1 MTAAKQNRS
10 IDLVRTAGWMGLALL
25 SFALLAVS
33 ARQLLDTMG
42 AFQILFL
49 RSGVGLA
56 IILAYALPRRP
67 GFTRT
72 TRLRLH
78 VLRNLFHY
86 GGQVCWVTAIGL
98 LPLAVVFAME
108 FTTPIWA
115 AMLAVAFLGE
125 LLNRGRVVAIGL
137 GFAGILVI
145 LRPGYAAIAPEILV
159 PLAAAV
165 GFAVSV
171 TATKGLTRSD
181 PPVTILFYMMLIQV
195 LLGVLPAGLTWKPVA
210 LADLPWLAVVAA
222 TGLSAHYGMTRAL
235 QQADAT
241 LVMPMDF
248 LRLPLI
254 AVVGLVFY
262 GEALDPSVLVGA
274 AMIFSGSY
282 YSLSREA
289 RSRG

>member
-1 MTAAKQNRS
+1 MTEAKEARS
-10 IDLVRTAGWMGLALL
+10 TDLVKAAGWMGLALL

-56 IILAYALPRRP
+56 MILAYALPRRP
-67 GFTRT
+67 GFAHT
-72 TRLRLH
+72 TRLPLH
-78 VLRNLFHY
+78 LLRNLFHY
-86 GGQVCWVTAIGL
+86 GGQVCWITAIGL

-115 AMLAVAFLGE
+115 AVMATMFLGE
-125 LLNRGRVVAIGL
+125 RLNRGRIVAIAL

-145 LRPGYAAIAPEILV
+145 LRPGSMPIAPEILV

-181 PPVTILFYMMLIQV
+181 PPVTILFYMLLIQLV
-195 LLGVLPAGLTWKPVA
+195 LGAVPAGLTWQPVA
-210 LADLPWLAVVAA
+210 AGDLPWLVVVAV

-262 GEALDPSVLVGA
+262 REALDPAVLVGA

-282 YSLSREA
+282 YSLSRERRA
-289 RSRG
+289 QG

>member
-1 MTAAKQNRS
+1 MVASGEARS
-10 IDLVRTAGWMGLALL
+10 SDLIKAAGWMGLALL
-25 SFALLAVS
+25 SFALLAVA

-49 RSGVGLA
+49 RSGIGLV
-56 IILAYALPRRP
+56 IILAYAMPRRP

-72 TRLRLH
+72 THLRLH
-78 VLRNLFHY
+78 LLRNLFHY
-86 GGQVCWVTAIGL
+86 GGQVCWITALGL

-115 AMLAVAFLGE
+115 AMLATVFLGE
-125 LLNRGRVVAIGL
+125 RLNRGRVVAIAL

-145 LRPGYAAIAPEILV
+145 LRPGYLPIAPEILV

-165 GFAVSV
+165 GFAVNV

-181 PPVTILFYMMLIQV
+181 PPVTILFYMLLIQL
-195 LLGVLPAGLTWKPVA
+195 LLGAVPAGLTWEPVSVG
-210 LADLPWLAVVAA
+210 DLPWLVAVAV

-241 LVMPMDF
+241 LVMPLDF

-254 AVVGLVFY
+254 AVVGLLFY
-262 GEALDPSVLVGA
+262 GEALDPVVFVGA
-274 AMIFSGSY
+274 AMIFAGTY
-282 YSLSREA
+282 YSLSREGRA
-289 RSRG
+289 RG

>member
-1 MTAAKQNRS
+1 MTAPESVPPVPLLKA
-10 IDLVRTAGWMGLALL
+10 AGWMGLALL

-33 ARQLLDTMG
+33 ARQLIDTMG

-49 RSGVGLA
+49 RSGIGLA
-56 IILAYALPRRP
+56 MILAYALPRRP
-67 GFTRT
+67 GFART

-78 VLRNLFHY
+78 LLRNLFHY
-86 GGQVCWVTAIGL
+86 GGQVCWITALGL

-115 AMLAVAFLGE
+115 AMLAAVFLGE
-125 LLNRGRVVAIGL
+125 RLNRGRVVAIAV

-145 LRPGYAAIAPEILV
+145 LRPGYVPIAPEILV

-165 GFAVSV
+165 GFAVNV

-181 PPVTILFYMMLIQV
+181 PPVTILFYMLLIQL
-195 LLGVLPAGLTWKPVA
+195 LLGAVPAGLTWQPVSA
-210 LADLPWLAVVAA
+210 GDLPWLVAA
-222 TGLSAHYGMTRAL
+222 AVTGLSAHYGLTRAL

-241 LVMPMDF
+241 LVMPLDF

-254 AVVGLVFY
+254 AVVGLLFY
-262 GEALDPSVLVGA
+262 GEALDPAVLAGA
-274 AMIFSGSY
+274 AMIFSGTY
-282 YSLSREA
+282 YSLSREG
-289 RSRG
+289 RGRG